1 MEQAES
7 KPTRANARER
17 WAAHLANWQASGLT
31 QTEYCRRENIDP
43 NSFSNW
49 KRKLCETSKPEA
61 DPGFVELGPA
71 KVSMNGVKPA
81 PPILEFSIGPEGVT
95 FRLNLN
101 AAWNWRPGA

>member
-17 WAAHLANWQASGLT
+17 WAAHIENWQASGLT
-31 QTEYCRRENIDP
+31 QTDYCRREGIDP

-49 KRKLCETSKPEA
+49 KRKLREASDSKV
-61 DPGFVELGPA
+61 DPGFVELPTTVNLPA
-71 KVSMNGVKPA
+71 SENQAPPLIEFVIGGNGV
-81 PPILEFSIGPEGVT
+81 S

-101 AAWNWRPGA
+101 AAWNWRSDA